1 MIAPLGRKRQA
12 HPKHHEP
19 MDLQQIGKYRIVGQL
34 GHGAMGDVYKA
45 HDPILNR
52 FCAVKTMTASVAS
65 DPELVQRFQREAQ
78 SAARLNHPNIVTV
91 YDFGEEQ
98 GKLYMAMELLEGEDL
113 KEVIAAARVGDL
125 WDQLGVMEQ
134 ICDGLAF
141 AHAQGVTHRDLK
153 PANIH
158 IQPNGRV
165 KVMDFGLARLDT
177 SDMTRTGTVMGTPN
191 YMSPEQVRGQKAD
204 ARSDTFSLGAVFY
217 ELLSGHKAFT
227 ASNMHDILFKVCD
240 GEPDP
245 IRNHV
250 PDLPTPFVAFLERAL
265 RKSPGERFQHAGEMR
280 NALQVVRN
288 ALAAGDAL
296 ESTVTFDTP
305 YAAGVAVSPDAP
317 TIHNRTA
324 PTLTGRPR
332 PGVSGANA
340 LDVARTPVPRAQ
352 PSTVKPDTT
361 RVGRASSSA
370 LPAIGGFLL
379 VIAVA
384 GGAWYVMRPPAEPK
398 GPAVPSPDI
407 DAEQAGVLREKLVL
421 DRIELAEA
429 ELQNKSYRS
438 AIEQAQ
444 AALRVDPANVEA
456 KEVVQR
462 AEAALAEL
470 DHAASEARRAFA
482 AGDTAG
488 ASVALGKVLT
498 LDPRHPVAGELTAA
512 LNQHFRGQADQARQ
526 AMASARTAAEPARS
540 QPTHADGLRAAAEAE
555 GLFQKQEFVVATQR
569 FLEARDSFERAKR
582 AAELTA
588 RPSPSTRIAVATPP
602 PPIFTPRPVPTP
614 LPTALPTAAPVATPP
629 PTPPPPTEAEIQ
641 GPAIRAVL
649 DEYARALETKD
660 LALFRRVKPN
670 LSGEEQKRLQD
681 AFKMIKSQKVGMK
694 VSGIEVQGG
703 SAVVRVARQDE
714 VNGRQTQA
722 VQQTFRLSQQGGSW
736 VIESIGQ

>member
-1 MIAPLGRKRQA
+1 
-12 HPKHHEP
+12 

-113 KEVIAAARVGDL
+113 KEVITSARVGDL

-165 KVMDFGLARLDT
+165 KIMDFGLARLDT

-280 NALQVVRN
+280 AALQVVRN

-296 ESTVTFDTP
+296 DSTVTFDTP
-305 YAAGVAVSPDAP
+305 YGTAAPVSTDAP
-317 TIHNRTA
+317 TVHSRS
-324 PTLTGRPR
+324 PTIVGRSR

-340 LDVARTPVPRAQ
+340 LDMSRTPVPRAQ
-352 PSTVKPDTT
+352 PSTVKPDST
-361 RVGRASSSA
+361 RVGGSSRSP
-370 LPAIGGFLL
+370 LPVIGVVLL
-379 VIAVA
+379 VAAVA
-384 GGAWYVMRPPAEPK
+384 AGAFFVMRQPGPPT
-398 GPAVPSPDI
+398 GPVVPSPDI

-421 DRIELAEA
+421 DRIELAEV

-444 AALRVDPANVEA
+444 AALRVDPANAEA
-456 KEVVQR
+456 KDVVRR
-462 AEAALAEL
+462 AEAALADL
-470 DHAASEARRAFA
+470 DTAAAEARNAFA

-488 ASVALGKVLT
+488 ASQALGKVLA

-512 LNQHFRGQADQARQ
+512 LNRHFRGQADAARQ
-526 AMASARTAAEPARS
+526 AMSVARAAAEPARS
-540 QPTHADGLRAAAEAE
+540 QPTHAEGVRAAGEAE
-555 GLFQKQEFVVATQR
+555 SLFQNQEFVVATQR

-588 RPSPSTRIAVATPP
+588 RPVPSTRIAVATPAP
-602 PPIFTPRPVPTP
+602 PSVTPRPVQTP
-614 LPTALPTAAPVATPP
+614 VPTAPPTAAPVATPP

-641 GPAIRAVL
+641 GPAIRSVL
-649 DEYARALETKD
+649 DQYARALETKD
-660 LALFRRVKPN
+660 LALFQRVKPN

-681 AFKMIKSQKVGMK
+681 SFKMIKTHKVGMR

-722 VQQTFRLSQQGGSW
+722 VQQTFRLTQQGGGW
-736 VIESIGQ
+736 VIDSIGQ